1 MNMTL
6 LDKVSTENLDALLDA
21 LCVVMSDMRGAEPQ
35 KEKRYQDEAYTICM
49 TLNSIVF
56 NLLRRRLNKEQGL

>member
-1 MNMTL
+1 MNENL

-21 LCVVMSDMRGAEPQ
+21 LCKVMSEMRESEPE
-35 KEKRYQDEAYTICM
+35 KEKRYRDEAYTTCM

-56 NLLRRRLNKEQGL
+56 NLLRRRLNKEQGV

>member
-1 MNMTL
+1 MNENL

-21 LCVVMSDMRGAEPQ
+21 LCEVMSEMRRSEPE
-35 KEKRYQDEAYTICM
+35 KEKRYRDEAYTTCM

-56 NLLRRRLNKEQGL
+56 NLLRRRLNKEQGV

>member
-1 MNMTL
+1 MNENL

-21 LCVVMSDMRGAEPQ
+21 LCEVMSEMRGSEPE
-35 KEKRYQDEAYTICM
+35 KKKRYRDEAYTTCM

-56 NLLRRRLNKEQGL
+56 NLLRRRLNKEQGV